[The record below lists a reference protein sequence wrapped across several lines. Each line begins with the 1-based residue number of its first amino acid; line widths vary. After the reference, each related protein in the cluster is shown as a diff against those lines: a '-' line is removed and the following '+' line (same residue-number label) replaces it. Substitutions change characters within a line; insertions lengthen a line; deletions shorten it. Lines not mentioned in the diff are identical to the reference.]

1 MLSWLPQRIISVRR
15 RPCWADIIKLI
26 ILSST
31 PALLSEKHMIPFSHP
46 DYMIVLNNI
55 CVPSLSLSHSTLS
68 PASPYARP
76 HAALPGCGLI
86 DGATASSD
94 PRSARIEQKAQSIWE
109 SFVKALHHIRLLTSQ
124 RWVVSVLE
132 TGKQI
137 AHFARCI
144 PAPASN
150 IYRCTMRF
158 QLFRNFLARK
168 INS

>member
-1 MLSWLPQRIISVRR
+1 MDGGLLQHNNYIDYQAMLSWLPQRIISVRR

-86 DGATASSD
+86 DGARGKL
-94 PRSARIEQKAQSIWE
+94 RSALGENRAKSAIYLGELRE
-109 SFVKALHHIRLLTSQ
+109 SAPSHSTPHFPAVGCIR
-124 RWVVSVLE
+124 
-132 TGKQI
+132 
-137 AHFARCI
+137 
-144 PAPASN
+144 P
-150 IYRCTMRF
+150 
-158 QLFRNFLARK
+158 
-168 INS
+168 